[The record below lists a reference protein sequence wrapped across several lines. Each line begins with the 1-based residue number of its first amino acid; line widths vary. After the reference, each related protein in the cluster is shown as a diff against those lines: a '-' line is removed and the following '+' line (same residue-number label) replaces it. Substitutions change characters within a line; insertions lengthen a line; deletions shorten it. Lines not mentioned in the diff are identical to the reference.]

1 MARFD
6 VSPRRGARLLVVDC
20 QADLLRHLPTRFVV
34 PLLDTGEIPSPIA
47 RLHPIVTVEG
57 RALLVATHLAAA
69 VPLRELGPPVAS
81 LASEQDRI
89 VAALD
94 FLLSG
99 F

>member
-6 VSPRRGARLLVVDC
+6 VMPRRHGQLLVVDC
-20 QADLLRHLPTRFVV
+20 QADVLRHLPTRFVV
-34 PLLDTGEIPSPIA
+34 PLLDPAEIPAPVT
-47 RLHPIVTVEG
+47 RLHPLVDVDG
-57 RALLVATHLAAA
+57 RRWVLATHLAAA
-69 VPLRELGPPVAS
+69 VPLRELAAPVAS
-81 LASEQDRI
+81 LSAEQDRI